1 MAASAFF
8 LLALLFLVAFAI
20 LSFKKISASSTAV
33 FEDKKKSDKKE
44 KLKSK

>member
-1 MAASAFF
+1 MATTAFF
-8 LLALLFLVAFAI
+8 LLALFFVVAFAI
-20 LSFKKISASSTAV
+20 LSFKKISGGSASL